1 VGVRKEAVECN
12 AEWRIE
18 AGKDGPSTIAISD
31 ITDTDATDLSAVN
44 DSITVVEHA
53 GPSMLAVLPRLSS
66 LGEALLRISMPGF
79 QSAERFDVSSAS
91 WTETGDPYVP
101 GAYRLRRG
109 FETLYIYR
117 SETDV
122 GANTAAVAPVHVVKH
137 LAANDIRKTL
147 VSYQEKIE
155 TILLPQGSDLPG
167 LYARAIVAMSGHPP
181 ETKHVSRKAGPKRKC
196 LLYAGVE
203 RYSADLL
210 VTLFTT

>member
-1 VGVRKEAVECN
+1 M
-12 AEWRIE
+12 RIKR
-18 AGKDGPSTIAISD
+18 GTLQKGGPSTLAISN
-31 ITDTDATDLSAVN
+31 ISDADAADLGTVN
-44 DSITVVEHA
+44 DSITIVEHA

-66 LGEALLRISMPGF
+66 LGRALLRIPMPGF

-109 FETLYIYR
+109 FETVYVYR

-122 GANTAAVAPVHVVKH
+122 EANTVAVAPVHVVKH
-137 LAANDIRKTL
+137 LAANDIRKTM
-147 VSYQEKIE
+147 VSYQEKIK

-167 LYARAIVAMSGHPP
+167 LYGRAIVAMSGRPP
-181 ETKHVSRKAGPKRKC
+181 ETKKVSLKDGPKRKC

-210 VTLFTT
+210 VTLLTT